1 MYAYDLTPMVDST
14 TMSTALQLDEPQPI
28 EEQGFKGIEDYRFSG
43 NDVTIENKRRFL
55 HAYRQ
60 RATIT
65 HAAFT
70 AGISR
75 KTAHHYINTDE
86 GFAEALMDCHE
97 DTVDTLE
104 ASVYERAKKSD
115 LLAMFWLKAHR
126 PKFRDKVM
134 IDIGAVQAE
143 IQERVANNPQL
154 LPATTTN
161 DDNDQS

>member
-1 MYAYDLTPMVDST
+1 
-14 TMSTALQLDEPQPI
+14 MSTEAAQVVDIQ
-28 EEQGFKGIEDYRFSG
+28 QFTGIDDYQFSG
-43 NDVTIENKRRFL
+43 NEVTVDNKRRFL

-86 GFAEALMDCHE
+86 GFAEALLDCHE
-97 DTVDTLE
+97 DAVDTLE